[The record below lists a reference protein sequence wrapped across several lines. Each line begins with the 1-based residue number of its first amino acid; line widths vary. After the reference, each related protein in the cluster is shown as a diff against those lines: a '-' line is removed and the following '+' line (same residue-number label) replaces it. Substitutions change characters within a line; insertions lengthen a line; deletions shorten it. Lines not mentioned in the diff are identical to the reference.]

1 MNYAKSL
8 LAGTAMSLVAWFL
21 SVVVYGFVVVRP
33 QVRNAGK
40 NGNVGVDVRIFLRPV
55 FFAIAVVG
63 FAIGFYWQY
72 R

>member
-8 LAGTAMSLVAWFL
+8 LAGAAMSLIAWFL
-21 SVVVYGFVVVRP
+21 SMVVYAFVVIRP
-33 QVRNAGK
+33 RARKAGLD
-40 NGNVGVDVRIFLRPV
+40 GNIGVDIRIFLRPI

-63 FAIGFYWQY
+63 FAIGFYWEY